1 MAIRPVTRFMALLA
15 SLTVLLTILL
25 VSGRWRAAAARSEVD
40 RMTALARNLRL
51 TDLCLFTEANYT
63 RHPSMADLSTPFQS
77 SPGALEHFPSGSL
90 LQPPPHLTGGDVR
103 HD

>member
-15 SLTVLLTILL
+15 CLTILLSLLL
-25 VSGRWRAAAARSEVD
+25 VSGRWRVAAARSEVD
-40 RMTALARNLRL
+40 RMAALAGDLRL
-51 TDLCLFTEANYT
+51 TDPCLFTEANYT

-90 LQPPPHLTGGDVR
+90 LQPPSHLTRGVVGRD
-103 HD
+103 